1 MTKMNQEASFLRD
14 KAEQLR
20 GDKKARHELRKIYK
34 QVCNTSSSTVLKV
47 ILDIRQT
54 TVLKQAF
61 DTFIRRK

>member
-34 QVCNTSSSTVLKV
+34 QVCTSIVVDASKV
-47 ILDIRQT
+47 AEKLSFVESCRI
-54 TVLKQAF
+54 
-61 DTFIRRK
+61 